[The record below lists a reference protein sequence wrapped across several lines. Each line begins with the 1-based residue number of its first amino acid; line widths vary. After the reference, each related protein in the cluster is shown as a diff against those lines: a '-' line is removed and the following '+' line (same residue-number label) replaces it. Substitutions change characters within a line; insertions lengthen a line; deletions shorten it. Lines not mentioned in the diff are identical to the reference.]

1 MRKRFFRTHSV
12 DCSECTAVGDGFRSQ
27 RCRGILRIQGALQ
40 TSDCENRRPSSTRQ
54 RTWADDEAE
63 GSTLKYRGG
72 KPMQWAPIEGA
83 PMLKNYVRSGVHAC
97 RSILVPK
104 N

>member
-1 MRKRFFRTHSV
+1 MRKRFLRTHSV
-12 DCSECTAVGDGFRSQ
+12 DCSEFTAVGDGFRSQ
-27 RCRGILRIQGALQ
+27 RCRRILRIQGALQ
-40 TSDCENRRPSSTRQ
+40 TSDCENRRPSSTQ

-63 GSTLKYRGG
+63 GSTLGYRGG
-72 KPMQWAPIEGA
+72 KPMEWAPIEGA
-83 PMLKNYVRSGVHAC
+83 PMLKNYVRSGAHAC